1 MSGTSRDTA
10 LFPFLRAARP
20 RQFETRLYILR
31 YMRGKGRVFRAK
43 EKPRIKTSFPERYK
57 LVGYLTFTAPIQLS
71 NVSGSTEPVYASEKK

>member
-1 MSGTSRDTA
+1 
-10 LFPFLRAARP
+10 
-20 RQFETRLYILR
+20 
-31 YMRGKGRVFRAK
+31 MRGKGRVFRAK